1 MQPEA
6 KTYLYDIREA
16 CRKLEEFT
24 KERSLEDYLSNEML
38 RSAVERQF
46 EVIGEAL
53 SRLHKID
60 PSIAERIPDSR
71 RIIAFRNILIHGYA
85 TIRNDTV
92 WGCRANRFASSLAPR
107 QRALTVTATASA

>member
-6 KTYLYDIREA
+6 KTYLYGIREA

-53 SRLHKID
+53 SR
-60 PSIAERIPDSR
+60 
-71 RIIAFRNILIHGYA
+71 
-85 TIRNDTV
+85 T
-92 WGCRANRFASSLAPR
+92 
-107 QRALTVTATASA
+107 